1 MAETVAAYRWL
12 SEVFEPTVAAIPPEH
27 RAKREAAEL
36 FHEVIEHKWFL
47 SEQQGIDVGVEA
59 ALQSYIET
67 VLPAE
72 PEERNVLQHG
82 ELAEGWITYG

>member
-12 SEVFEPTVAAIPPEH
+12 SEVFEPTVAAIPPEQ

-47 SEQQGIDVGVEA
+47 SEQAGHDVGVED
-59 ALQSYIET
+59 ALASYVET

-72 PEERNVLQHG
+72 PEERTVVQQLDV
-82 ELAEGWITYG
+82 AEGFMGFG